1 MSIKI
6 GRLTIFYLDFDE
18 RGVLYMNE
26 NIANALVKK
35 LSKEM
40 YFCFHLSENKSRKNE
55 TDEKIAKK

>member
-1 MSIKI
+1 
-6 GRLTIFYLDFDE
+6 
-18 RGVLYMNE
+18 MNE

-40 YFCFHLSENKSRKNE
+40 YFCFHLSENKSQKNE